1 MIKSEL
7 VAEMAKGAGIPNAQA
22 ERALASGLNAIA
34 GALKKGEKVSLTGFG
49 TWSVMRRGARSG
61 RNPQTGEKIRI
72 KAKTVAKFAPGKQLT
87 DAAARARVAK

>member
-7 VAEMAKGAGIPNAQA
+7 VAEMAKGAGISNAQA
-22 ERALASGLNAIA
+22 ERALASALDAIA
-34 GALKKGEKVSLTGFG
+34 GALKKGEKVALTGFG
-49 TWSVMRRGARSG
+49 TWSVMRRAARSG

-72 KAKTVAKFAPGKQLT
+72 RAKTVAKFAPGKQLA